1 MAVPLHDMI
10 DPRLVDFDTWAA
22 RITEV
27 LFKTSSPPSPPEEK
41 DWKTWATFLM
51 GNGAFQQWDVPHPER
66 FDDWRE
72 WGTWLK
78 GIFP

>member
-10 DPRLVDFDTWAA
+10 DPRLVDFDTWST

-27 LFKTSSPPSPPEEK
+27 LFKTGSPLFPPTEEN
-41 DWKTWATFLM
+41 WQEWAERLIA
-51 GNGAFQQWDVPHPER
+51 NGSFQQWDVPQPAN